1 MIEARMRYMG
11 NRYSLGSYKTAKEVD
26 AAKAAATRVLDRVEA
41 DKPAPVK
48 PRPPTIPSLKVI
60 TQLVEMGVYDR
71 NDEGILALIKKLMKR
86 HDMVSDGVQHA
97 TPPIQTLSMDELVL
111 ISGGSSVPGI

>member
-1 MIEARMRYMG
+1 MIRARVERRGKEYH
-11 NRYSLGSYKTAKEVD
+11 LGRFQTKKEVD
-26 AAKAAATRVLDRVEA
+26 AAKEAATRVLDRIDA
-41 DKPAPVK
+41 DQPAPVK